1 MEDNGRIYLNINGKK
16 IFADPPVGAYT
27 IANFSTIIGT
37 PEGLQFNFQA
47 PLLNGVMYYGFIPQ
61 TDSKFPQPV
70 FVGRSARIEGGVATA
85 QVSAMGDNLDMIGWM
100 SSHQGI
106 LGYRIVDQKANMIFD
121 GKINFIAEEYIRTY
135 NRYSEGAYGQKFL
148 LPTKPFSVVTSIIEG
163 PLLAN
168 LTDNSVVIQFKT
180 NIKTKVFVK
189 VGGKKFTEKGSSTH
203 EIKITGL
210 SPDKEHNY
218 ARTRLNSKTKLNRT
232 ISGKKLS
239 LNREIWQI
247 NNGAAGAPYYAQEKT
262 PWSKSVEGFTTQNAL
277 VFFHV
282 DGDKIQV
289 EVFNPVTL
297 EKFDTFDLN

>member
-1 MEDNGRIYLNINGKK
+1 MDIIIN
-16 IFADPPVGAYT
+16 
-27 IANFSTIIGT
+27 
-37 PEGLQFNFQA
+37 
-47 PLLNGVMYYGFIPQ
+47 Q
-61 TDSKFPQPV
+61 TK
-70 FVGRSARIEGGVATA
+70 
-85 QVSAMGDNLDMIGWM
+85 
-100 SSHQGI
+100 
-106 LGYRIVDQKANMIFD
+106 
-121 GKINFIAEEYIRTY
+121 
-135 NRYSEGAYGQKFL
+135 
-148 LPTKPFSVVTSIIEG
+148 
-163 PLLAN
+163 
-168 LTDNSVVIQFKT
+168 
-180 NIKTKVFVK
+180 KTKA
-189 VGGKKFTEKGSSTH
+189 
-203 EIKITGL
+203 ILTG
-210 SPDKEHNY
+210 DEHNY